1 MAKYRVE
8 IDLDKC
14 IGAFSCVAVYPELW
28 EMGNDGKAH
37 IILKGKIAE
46 DDKEYIELN
55 EKRIDVKKA
64 IESQDVCPVQA
75 ITITKLKGK
84 K

>member
-28 EMGNDGKAH
+28 EQSKDGKAH
-37 IILKGKIAE
+37 IIAE
-46 DDKEYIELN
+46 GVIKEDGREYVELN
-55 EKRIDVKKA
+55 ETLIDVEAA
-64 IESQDVCPVQA
+64 IQSQDVCPVQA
-75 ITITKLKGK
+75 IKITKLK
-84 K
+84 